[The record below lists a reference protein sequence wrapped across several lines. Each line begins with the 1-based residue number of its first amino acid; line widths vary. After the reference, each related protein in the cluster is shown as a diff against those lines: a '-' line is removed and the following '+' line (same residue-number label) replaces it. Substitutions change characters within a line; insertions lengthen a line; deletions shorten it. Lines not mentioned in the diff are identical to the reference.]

1 MEQQT
6 KALNTLKKFWGY
18 HSFRTPQD
26 QIIQS
31 VLDGKDTLA
40 LMPTGGG
47 KSICFQVPALCQ
59 EGICIV
65 ISPLIALMKDQVQNL
80 QKRNISAAA
89 IYSGMHYKDIDR
101 TLDNCIY
108 GNIKIL
114 YLSPER
120 LSSELAIERIKK
132 MNVNLL
138 AIDEAH
144 CISQWGYDFRPSYL
158 QIADI
163 RQWMPNTPVLALTAT
178 ATSEVVKDIQEKL
191 EFKKGKVFQNSF
203 TRSNLAYVVLNEE
216 NKAEKMLDIL
226 QKVKGSGIVYVR
238 SRKKTKDIAQFLL
251 RKQISADFYHAGL
264 STEIRSVKQ
273 DAWVNNKIRI
283 IVSTNA
289 FGMGIDKPDV
299 KIVVHMDTPNNLEA
313 YFQEAG
319 RAGRDGEKSYAV
331 LLYNEADKMGLE
343 RNYKVSFPPFT
354 EVRRVYQALSSY
366 YQLAAGSGIGESF
379 DFDLSDFAETYR
391 LEVVPTFSS
400 LKILEQSGW
409 IVLTESIFT
418 PSRVQ
423 FLVNKEELYDYQLRN
438 KKFDKIIKTILRKY
452 QGAFNS
458 FVSINERELA
468 KFLNLNMPDLAK
480 ALEQMKQ
487 EAIIDY
493 QPRKDKPQIVFI
505 QERVINEN
513 LTLDKKIYEFRK
525 NRHHLKMKSVI
536 AYVENALCRSQQL
549 LQYFGEKSEKCG
561 VCDVCLGRTKTELS
575 KEEFAGYKTKIQ
587 ELLQEQTSSLD
598 DLVKTI
604 GSNREHQ
611 ILRAIEFLVDEG
623 FIDTSNGK
631 LIWKN
636 K

>member
-1 MEQQT
+1 LEQAT
-6 KALNTLKKFWGY
+6 TALNTLKKFWGY

-31 VLDGKDTLA
+31 VLNGKDTLA

-59 EGICIV
+59 EGVCIV

-80 QKRNISAAA
+80 QKRNIAAAA

-108 GNIKIL
+108 GNTKIL

-132 MNVNLL
+132 MKVNLL

-163 RQWMPNTPVLALTAT
+163 REWMPNTPVLALTAT

-191 EFKKGKVFQNSF
+191 DFKDGKVFQNSF

-216 NKAEKMLDIL
+216 SKAEKMLDIL
-226 QKVKGSGIVYVR
+226 QKVKGSGIIYVR

-251 RKQISADFYHAGL
+251 RKKISADFYHAGL
-264 STEIRSVKQ
+264 STEIRSAKQ
-273 DAWVNNKIRI
+273 DAWVSNQIRI
-283 IVSTNA
+283 MVSTNA

-299 KIVVHMDTPNNLEA
+299 KIVVHMDTPDNLES

-331 LLYNEADKMGLE
+331 LLYNEADRLKLE
-343 RNYKVSFPPFT
+343 RNYSLSFPPFT
-354 EVRRVYQALSSY
+354 EVRKVYQALSSY

-379 DFDLSDFAETYR
+379 DFDLSDFTDTYK
-391 LEVVPTFSS
+391 LEMVPTFSS

-418 PSRVQ
+418 PSQLQ

-438 KKFDKIIKTILRKY
+438 RKFDKIIKTILRTY
-452 QGAFNS
+452 QGAFNH
-458 FVSINERELA
+458 FVSLNERQLA
-468 KFLNLNMPDLAK
+468 KFLNLDNRDLIK
-480 ALEQMKQ
+480 ALERMKQ

-493 QPRKDKPQIVFI
+493 QPKKDKPQIVFI

-525 NRHHLKMKSVI
+525 NRHYQKMKSVI
-536 AYVENALCRSQQL
+536 AYAENAVCRSQQL
-549 LQYFGEKSEKCG
+549 LQYFGEDSEKCD
-561 VCDVCLGRTKTELS
+561 VCDVCLGRTKTELT
-575 KEEFAGYKTKIQ
+575 KEEFLAYKEKIRR
-587 ELLQEQTSSLD
+587 LLDQQSLPLN
-598 DLVKTI
+598 DLVKSF
-604 GSNREHQ
+604 GANREHQ
-611 ILRAIEFLVDEG
+611 VLRAIEFLVDEG
-623 FIDTSNGK
+623 FIEAVDGK
-631 LIWKN
+631 MCWNDK
-636 K
+636 